1 MLVPIVM
8 VFFYY
13 NYYELG
19 YLVIAGWSLL
29 SLSIILVLLAGY
41 EFKMK
46 GGHPEDESIVHTT
59 ILVDSGVYSVVRHPQ
74 YFGFILFI
82 FGLVL
87 MSQHWLSVTTG
98 ILGVTLFYFDIV
110 KEEQM
115 SIEKFGDEY
124 REYMNKVPRLNIIL
138 GVIQLI
144 KKDGKDK

>member
-1 MLVPIVM
+1 M